1 MALPDTRRCI
11 VFLGPSLPLAQA
23 RALLD
28 ADYRP
33 PAAQGDL
40 YRAALSRPFAI
51 GLIDGVFHA
60 QPSVWH
66 KEILWALSEGIH
78 VLGAASMGALR
89 ASETAA
95 FGMVG
100 VGRIYEAYRDGV
112 LEDDDEVALLHGPAE
127 TGWLPLS
134 EPLVN
139 LRATLDAAQAAGVLA
154 PADAQRVR
162 AAARSL
168 YYPARSFDAALDV
181 ALEQGLAAAA
191 AAALRAWWPLGRLDQ
206 KAADAQALLRQL
218 AGLAAQGR
226 PVPQPAFRFEP
237 TLDWAV
243 LQAEVEAGEDAR
255 DEARCEEDRQ
265 VLAALAR
272 DPAGA
277 AAVQAAALARMLAD
291 GGGHG
296 EPPWPEATELL
307 AQSQALCA
315 RHGLGDEVAVRRW
328 LAEQHASRDDLM
340 RWLATQARAAR
351 WAASRPGPFDQALL
365 DEVKASGQY
374 RHWLA
379 RGAGLK

>member
-1 MALPDTRRCI
+1 MTPPDPGRCI

-23 RALLD
+23 RQLLP

-40 YRAALSRPFAI
+40 YRAARSRPFAI

-89 ASETAA
+89 AAETDA
-95 FGMVG
+95 FGTLG
-100 VGRIYEAYRDGV
+100 VGRIYEGYRDGG

-139 LRATLDAAQAAGVLA
+139 LRATLQAAQAAGVLA
-154 PADAQRVR
+154 AADAQRML

-168 YYPARSFDAALDV
+168 YYPSRSLEGALAV
-181 ALEQGLAAAA
+181 ALEQGMASAAAQ
-191 AAALRAWWPLGRLDQ
+191 ALRAWWPQGRVDQ
-206 KAADAQALLRQL
+206 KAADAQALLQRL
-218 AGLAAQGR
+218 AALAAQR
-226 PVPQPAFRFEP
+226 TPAPPPSFCFEQ
-237 TLDWAV
+237 TLDWAQ
-243 LQAEVEAGEDAR
+243 LQAEAETV
-255 DEARCEEDRQ
+255 DEGRSSEDRH

-277 AAVQAAALARMLAD
+277 AALRAAALARLLVD
-291 GGGHG
+291 GAGTGA
-296 EPPWPEATELL
+296 PPMPEAAELL
-307 AQSQALCA
+307 AQSQAFCA
-315 RHGLGDEVAVRRW
+315 RHGLGDEAEVRRW
-328 LAEQHASRDDLM
+328 LTEQHASPDDLM
-340 RWLATQARAAR
+340 RWLTTQAHATRL
-351 WAASRPGPFDQALL
+351 AASHPGPLDQALL
-365 DEVKASGQY
+365 DELKASGLY
-374 RHWLA
+374 RAWLA
-379 RGAGLK
+379 R